1 MGKRL
6 PRHIKIGYA
15 DYRIRS
21 LDPQRHGSGVDGIC
35 NLEKHEIC
43 IWQRA
48 PKSRKA
54 ETVLHELLH
63 AIHWEWKL
71 PLNNKTEE
79 KVISALSAGIATVIR
94 DNHGLIELIAQR
106 LYGNE
111 SKRNPASGR
120 RTRKRRPR

>member
-6 PRHIKIGYA
+6 PRKIKIGYA

-54 ETVLHELLH
+54 ETVLHEILH

-71 PLNNKTEE
+71 PLNAKMEE
-79 KVISALSAGIATVIR
+79 KVISALSAGVATVIR
-94 DNHGLIELIAQR
+94 DNRGLIELIAQR

-111 SKRNPASGR
+111 GKGNPLQSRGA
-120 RTRKRRPR
+120 RKRRAR